1 MPYAHYLPSGAIS
14 SIFDGRESDCRLNG
28 DTYIPCEHGVL
39 DTTHYVE
46 LSGDPT
52 IMKKRPLDTARKE
65 VGLEVT
71 FTALPP
77 GLTLRVGELQVITD
91 GDDVVEFD
99 VPGTY
104 TIELSGLVE
113 YLDEALEVTVG

>member
-1 MPYAHYLPSGAIS
+1 MPYAHYSPSGAIS
-14 SIFDGRESDCRLNG
+14 FIFDGRESDCRLNG
-28 DTYIPCEHGVL
+28 DTYIPCEYGVL
-39 DTTHYVE
+39 DTTHYVDV
-46 LSGDPT
+46 SGAPV
-52 IMKKRPLDTARKE
+52 IREKRPLDTAME
-65 VGLEVT
+65 QAGLEVT

-77 GLTLRVGELQVITD
+77 GLTLKVGELQVITD

-113 YLDEALEVTVG
+113 YLDETLEVTVG